1 MTFRERGEFDLG
13 PVPPAIYS
21 SRDATIAN
29 RAIGVP
35 AESTEATKETA
46 NLVYSEG
53 CVRNCFD
60 MFHWLRGLEGAS

>member
-1 MTFRERGEFDLG
+1 MRRSLRERGEFDLG

-53 CVRNCFD
+53 CVRN
-60 MFHWLRGLEGAS
+60 